1 MRCAV
6 FHLTPL
12 IRLDEPT
19 PRIDEDTTCVV
30 DNGKCNDEATNIV
43 NVDDKSAAA
52 PFAVRIFMIFPPTV
66 LMIFQRPTAIPNPIA
81 VEQTIFIHNHCSVLV
96 QVWIFAI
103 IRDKVIILIDFCA
116 SFVPCE
122 NDCSDAVKI
131 WKNLKLR
138 FVLVRL
144 AFLNTTF
151 TIEYIIKPT
160 QKAIIGDKSNTTI
173 IFVKP

>member
-30 DNGKCNDEATNIV
+30 DNGQSNAEATNIV
-43 NVDDKSAAA
+43 NADDKSAAA
-52 PFAVRIFMIFPPTV
+52 PFAGGIFMIFPPTV
-66 LMIFQRPTAIPNPIA
+66 LMIFQPPTAIPHSIA
-81 VEQTIFIHNHCSVLV
+81 VAQPIFTHNCASVLV
-96 QVWIFAI
+96 PVWIFATI
-103 IRDKVIILIDFCA
+103 SAKVIIPIDFCA

-144 AFLNTTF
+144 AFFNTTF
-151 TIEYIIKPT
+151 IIEYIIKPT
-160 QKAIIGDKSNTTI
+160 QKAIIGDK
-173 IFVKP
+173 